1 VVVVAMSPQQTR
13 LVCPQLGYSPITR
26 MALLCSVAFH
36 WPIYES
42 LYVSTHNFQQVAPG
56 QAIVPNDD
64 IITTPSPPSP
74 SSAIPE
80 YDVQA

>member
-1 VVVVAMSPQQTR
+1 MSSS
-13 LVCPQLGYSPITR
+13 G
-26 MALLCSVAFH
+26 
-36 WPIYES
+36 S
-42 LYVSTHNFQQVAPG
+42 LAKSLINAVINEWHPG
-56 QAIVPNDD
+56 QAVVPNDD